1 MSNQDA
7 KLGHIADVFK
17 FAYEQRSL
25 SGEVKVAAFERL
37 SDLLT
42 DNGGVLQYRI
52 EGDVD
57 VMRKPR
63 LSLIVKGHLTL
74 RCQRCLGGLGWDLM
88 VSNALQ
94 PVRSGQE
101 IPEEEL
107 EDDEVDAIEVD
118 GDLDVLS
125 LLEDEIILALPLAP
139 RHDECGTAHPDGG
152 AVKKSPFAVLSGLK
166 TRSDA
171 N

>member
-1 MSNQDA
+1 MSNQDG
-7 KLGHIADVFK
+7 KLGHIPDVFK
-17 FAYEQRSL
+17 FAYEQRRL

-37 SDLLT
+37 ADLLT
-42 DNGGVLQYRI
+42 DQSGVIRYKL

-57 VMRKPR
+57 AMRKPR
-63 LSLIVKGHLTL
+63 LTLTIDGSLML
-74 RCQRCLGGLGWDLM
+74 RCQRCLGGLGWDLS
-88 VSNALQ
+88 VRNALQ

-107 EDDEVDAIEVD
+107 EDDEVDAIEID

-125 LLEDEIILALPLAP
+125 LLEDEILLALPLAP
-139 RHDECGTAHPDGG
+139 RHDECGTLRPEGG
-152 AVKKSPFAVLSGLK
+152 AVKESPFSVLSGLRAK
-166 TRSDA
+166 

>member
-17 FAYEQRSL
+17 FAYEQRQL
-25 SGEVKVAAFERL
+25 SGEVKVAVFERL
-37 SDLLT
+37 ADLLAEIA
-42 DNGGVLQYRI
+42 GVLKYRI
-52 EGDVD
+52 EGDLD
-57 VMRKPR
+57 AMRRPR
-63 LSLIVKGHLTL
+63 LTLSIDGRLML
-74 RCQRCLGGLGWDLM
+74 RCQRCLGGLGWDLA
-88 VSNALQ
+88 VSSALQ

-139 RHDECGTAHPDGG
+139 RHDECEPSRPEGG
-152 AVKKSPFAVLSGLK
+152 AVKESPFAALSALK
-166 TRSDA
+166 AKGNA